1 MDDLPRMRVLE
12 SRRWRV
18 MSVALSI
25 AVFVLMIQMS
35 ALYLRLDSGEQDAKT
50 CRRELTEERNLR
62 LLRDVEL
69 ANSRAEIQS
78 VRQTS
83 LTSEITWA
91 RVRPSLLHVEVSS
104 RCGDRSLRTPL
115 DIEVVGR

>member
-1 MDDLPRMRVLE
+1 MDTDDLPRMRVLE

-25 AVFVLMIQMS
+25 AVFVLLIQMS
-35 ALYLRLDSGEQDAKT
+35 ALYLRLNNSEEDAKT
-50 CRRELTEERNLR
+50 CRRDLHEQRETRI
-62 LLRDVEL
+62 LRDLEL
-69 ANSRAEIQS
+69 QSARAI
-78 VRQTS
+78 S
-83 LTSEITWA
+83 LTNEISWA
-91 RVRPSLLHVEVSS
+91 KTRSSFLGQQMIHVEVNS